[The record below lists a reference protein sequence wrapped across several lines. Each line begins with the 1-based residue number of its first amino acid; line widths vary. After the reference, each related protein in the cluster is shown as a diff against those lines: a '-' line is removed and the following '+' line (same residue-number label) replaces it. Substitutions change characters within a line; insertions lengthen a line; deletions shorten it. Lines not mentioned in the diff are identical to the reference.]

1 MGMPES
7 SFLDMVRVRVSEVSQ
22 FGLTH
27 ELGLELVVVVEVVVG
42 LEPDV
47 GSLCMEAL
55 TETE

>member
-27 ELGLELVVVVEVVVG
+27 ELGLEFVVVEVVVG
-42 LEPDV
+42 LELDV
-47 GSLCMEAL
+47 GSLSMEAL